1 MNTIPHVF
9 CGGYGVHTILQ
20 IIMNSTKRRK
30 IIFFEIFLKFFEK
43 SLDITITI

>member
-30 IIFFEIFLKFFEK
+30 IIFLKFFEK
-43 SLDITITI
+43 SLDIIITI